1 MMNFRSIF
9 HLSSLQLKLSL
20 LFVFLLLTVS
30 AIYFY
35 MILGST
41 GEYVAEVTQKRN
53 LDLAA
58 SIAQEMKIDSATNQI
73 PEAQLQELFHAAM
86 VINPSIK
93 LYIVGHQGEI
103 MTASALPGEV
113 KMDTINVENIE
124 SFLYNSPP
132 LPIYNDDPRAPG
144 DPKIFSAAA
153 LASSDGSLHCYLYVT
168 LNNDSVYGDEA
179 SVRQSYIFK
188 IVGRALLIVL
198 AVTTVI
204 GLLLI
209 SFVTRDLKKMVTAVR
224 NMEQGDYSARVNI
237 RSSDELSELG
247 TAFNTMAGEIEA
259 AMTQLKQNDELR
271 RELIANI
278 SHDLRT
284 PLASVEGYVE
294 TILLKDHLLTESEK
308 QSYLETILKNTRS
321 LGHLVSELFQLSKL
335 EAKQI
340 QAQPETFSVSE
351 LVHDIMLQFAPK
363 AESHDIALR
372 YDHAENIPLVYADI
386 SLVERVLQNLISNAI
401 QYTPS
406 GGQVSVELVL
416 DRTRNVC
423 LEITDT
429 GAGISEQDL
438 HHIFDRFYQ
447 SGQVRSQSKGGLG
460 LGLAIAQKIVELHGS
475 ELHVRSEVGT
485 GTTFWFSLPATSEL
499 IEKKLTTSNG

>member
-1 MMNFRSIF
+1 MNLIRNIFRI
-9 HLSSLQLKLSL
+9 SSLQLKLSL
-20 LFVFLLLTVS
+20 LFVILLLAVS

-53 LDLAA
+53 RDLAV
-58 SIAQEMKIDSATNQI
+58 SIAQQMKIDSATNRI
-73 PEAQLQELFHAAM
+73 PETQLKELFHAAM
-86 VINPSIK
+86 IINPSIK
-93 LYIVGHQGEI
+93 LYIVGHEGEI

-113 KMDTINVENIE
+113 KMDTIDVETIE
-124 SFLYNSPP
+124 SFIHDSAP
-132 LPIYNDDPRAPG
+132 LPIYNDDPREPSR
-144 DPKIFSAAA
+144 PKLFSAAP
-153 LASSDGSLHCYLYVT
+153 LANSDGSLHCYLYIT
-168 LNNDSVYGDEA
+168 LNNDSLYGDEA

-188 IVGRALLIVL
+188 ILGRALLIVL

-224 NMEQGDYSARVNI
+224 TMEQGDYAARVNI

-247 TAFNTMAGEIEA
+247 TAFNTMAGEIES

-308 QSYLETILKNTRS
+308 KSYLETILKNTRS
-321 LGHLVSELFQLSKL
+321 LGSLVSELFQLSKL

-340 QAQPETFSVSE
+340 QAKPETFSVSD
-351 LVHDIMLQFAPK
+351 LAHDIVLQFAPK
-363 AESHDIALR
+363 SESHTIDLR
-372 YDHAENIPLVYADI
+372 YERSENIPLVYADV
-386 SLVERVLQNLISNAI
+386 SLIERVLQNLISNAI

-406 GGQVSVELVL
+406 EGQVSVELVL
-416 DRTRNVC
+416 DPDQNVC
-423 LEITDT
+423 IEITDT
-429 GAGISEQDL
+429 GAGISEADL
-438 HHIFDRFYQ
+438 HHIFDRFYR

-460 LGLAIAQKIVELHGS
+460 LGLAIAQKIVELHDS
-475 ELHVRSEVGT
+475 QLHVRSEVGV
-485 GTTFWFSLPATSEL
+485 GTTFWFSLPATREL
-499 IEKKLTTSNG
+499 VNVKA